1 MIKRGTLVHS
11 EKPFIHALA
20 SNLRLSRCDHCYS
33 EYELFKCAACHY
45 AKYCDRDCQKAAWRD
60 HKKECSCFKKLPPG
74 RELPNAARILAR
86 IIFKLKRGGGNE
98 QGWYDKNKFRMFK
111 DLMSHYSDIKSDSKR
126 IEHAQ
131 CLFNVLRD
139 FMGEDEL
146 PNFTEFLGIYGRMI
160 VNSFNILDGEMSEL
174 GTGIYLGASTID
186 HSCEPN
192 AVATF
197 CGTVLNIRTVQDIH
211 DFKWSK
217 LRISYIETVKP
228 RIDRNLDLWPRYYFE
243 CDCPRCDTKSEW
255 ASLED
260 SVICQQCESLVYV
273 KQDNCSCSKCG
284 WVPADDFVIKYND
297 IVSFTKHQ
305 HEVMR
310 NVAYLDVCKLCLE
323 KQSGLFHPDNVLH
336 VRTLDLAFEASIQ
349 LQKWEDSL
357 DFGPKLIP
365 GFEKYYGTHHPIL
378 GLHYLK
384 FGKIL
389 MFKDACDKALDALE
403 KAQTILRVTHGED
416 HPLYRTVLSSLL
428 LQAKT
433 LVYNS

>member
-111 DLMSHYSDIKSDSKR
+111 DLMSH
-126 IEHAQ
+126 
-131 CLFNVLRD
+131 
-139 FMGEDEL
+139 
-146 PNFTEFLGIYGRMI
+146 
-160 VNSFNILDGEMSEL
+160 
-174 GTGIYLGASTID
+174 
-186 HSCEPN
+186 
-192 AVATF
+192 
-197 CGTVLNIRTVQDIH
+197 
-211 DFKWSK
+211 
-217 LRISYIETVKP
+217 
-228 RIDRNLDLWPRYYFE
+228 
-243 CDCPRCDTKSEW
+243 
-255 ASLED
+255 
-260 SVICQQCESLVYV
+260 
-273 KQDNCSCSKCG
+273 
-284 WVPADDFVIKYND
+284 
-297 IVSFTKHQ
+297 
-305 HEVMR
+305 
-310 NVAYLDVCKLCLE
+310 LDVCKLCLE